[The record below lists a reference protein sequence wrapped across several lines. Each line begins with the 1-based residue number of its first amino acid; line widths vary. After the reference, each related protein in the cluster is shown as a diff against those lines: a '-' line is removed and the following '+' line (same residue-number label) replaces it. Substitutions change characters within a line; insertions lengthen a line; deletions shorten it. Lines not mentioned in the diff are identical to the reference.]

1 LSGSIRADPC
11 SRTSTARPRPTRPPR
26 TVKIGASGTPARLA
40 RRHACEEWL
49 RGYPAGGPRPAKECE
64 QAAIA
69 AVFDR
74 MLLERARG
82 SLAIRSIRTG
92 FGKGSRC
99 DLSLPEP
106 DGGPGDGPNEGV
118 AVHTPQFV
126 TGVSRAEYEGV

>member
-1 LSGSIRADPC
+1 MALARA
-11 SRTSTARPRPTRPPR
+11 
-26 TVKIGASGTPARLA
+26 VKVRGSGTTDRLA

-49 RGYPAGGPRPAKECE
+49 RGYLSGGPRPAKECE

-69 AVFDR
+69 AGFNR

-92 FGKGSRC
+92 FGKGSRR

-106 DGGPGDGPNEGV
+106 DGGPRDGADEGV